1 VTGDAVYRPVH
12 HNSRVLTPTEERY
25 GKVEGESL
33 AVLTGI
39 KTNRMYLY
47 GTNFEVVVDH
57 KPLVP
62 LYNSPG
68 RPSPIRV
75 DRHKSKLLAF
85 NYTVVYKPGHRNPCD
100 YASRHPQ
107 KISGFDQMTAVQK
120 EELGIEDEE
129 EDSTFSVNRVVMEN
143 IEGAVTKE
151 SLVRETELDR
161 DLSQL
166 MEDVARGR
174 LSEKGKKT
182 PYGKVFDELTVCEGA
197 LLKGDRVVVPP
208 RLTQRVIELAHES
221 PGLGETKTI
230 RYLRERVWFPNL
242 SKRVKQHVG
251 ECFPCAVS
259 VPRNDPAPI
268 KNRPLPEG
276 PWREVAVDYKGP
288 IGGKSGFYYH
298 VVIDMYSR
306 YPEVV
311 IVGDTKFDTLRP
323 KLEEI
328 WAQFGIPGKIIHDGG
343 PPYNSDDW
351 SQYAKEFGC
360 KLELCTPEHPQS
372 NGTAEKM
379 MASLATPS
387 VPGQLPLIP
396 PPVPWDTPGS
406 PHLPVTG

>member
-1 VTGDAVYRPVH
+1 MSPDPEKVRVIKNWPDPEDKSAVKSFLQTVQFCSTFMHPKGGKTYSDVTKPLRHLTRQSVRFVWDDECQASFEELKSLLSGSSVMVNYDTARHTRVYIDHGPVGVAATVAQKYVDEVTGDEVYRPVH

-62 LYNSPG
+62 LYNSPS

-85 NYTVVYKPGHRNPCD
+85 NYTVVYEPGHRNPCD

-107 KISGFDQMTAVQK
+107 KISGFDQMTAAQK

-174 LSEKGKKT
+174 LSEKVKKT

-221 PGLGETKTI
+221 HGLGETKTI

-242 SKRVKQHVG
+242 SKMAAMFFG
-251 ECFPCAVS
+251 
-259 VPRNDPAPI
+259 
-268 KNRPLPEG
+268 LP
-276 PWREVAVDYKGP
+276 
-288 IGGKSGFYYH
+288 S
-298 VVIDMYSR
+298 
-306 YPEVV
+306 
-311 IVGDTKFDTLRP
+311 
-323 KLEEI
+323 
-328 WAQFGIPGKIIHDGG
+328 
-343 PPYNSDDW
+343 
-351 SQYAKEFGC
+351 
-360 KLELCTPEHPQS
+360 
-372 NGTAEKM
+372 
-379 MASLATPS
+379 
-387 VPGQLPLIP
+387 
-396 PPVPWDTPGS
+396 
-406 PHLPVTG
+406 